1 MKTFLLILFFSKTVP
16 LTTDPVTISGE
27 MAFQPSETLSAI
39 TRGASIQI
47 DVTKMLPQANIE
59 ASGIQGAQRLIEERI
74 PAYGTRARLISDD
87 GTEIVLNDYGIAL
100 SHEGGWVSLSSRTG
114 VPTDL
119 EFTKVIIE
127 SSVELTDVTIYWRN
141 YKH

>member
-16 LTTDPVTISGE
+16 LTTEPVTITGE
-27 MAFQPSETLSAI
+27 VELLQDEPISAI
-39 TRGASIQI
+39 TSGASIKI
-47 DVTKMLPQANIE
+47 DITKMLPDANIKS
-59 ASGIQGAQRLIEERI
+59 SGFIEAQRLIEERI
-74 PAYGTRARLISDD
+74 PFRSTRARLISKD
-87 GTEIVLNDYGIAL
+87 GSEILLSDYGISL
-100 SHEGGWVSLSSRTG
+100 SNDSAWYSLSSRTG